1 MLLLH
6 FFKEF
11 YCPHAFSGS
20 FIVLGFY
27 LKEWW
32 WRDTRGLT
40 LTLPLKNA
48 LHRWGIQTLQE
59 GRIQRRGGGIIPLCT
74 MILHM
79 QMSVK
84 SLQLNKFSTVFDM
97 EVITFFHCSN
107 SNPNKIFSASSLSSK
122 KLFDMNH

>member
-59 GRIQRRGGGIIPLCT
+59 GGIQRRRGGGSYPS
-74 MILHM
+74 LHYDITYAN
-79 QMSVK
+79 VCK
-84 SLQLNKFSTVFDM
+84 ITSTQQV
-97 EVITFFHCSN
+97 FHCFRYGGDN
-107 SNPNKIFSASSLSSK
+107 VFPL
-122 KLFDMNH
+122 L